1 MGKKK
6 QKLYKSNQVSDTNY
20 MKIVWITLG
29 VLIVLGLV
37 YFFTALG
44 TGEIKLGK
52 KEKETKEE
60 TKIEYQEIIGGE
72 VFNRS
77 NEDYYVLFYESD
89 DTFGSYYKSL
99 ITNYSYKDSSLPFYT
114 VDLSKKINS
123 EYKIDSEGTIEYAT
137 PKDISTL
144 KVGNPSIIRIR
155 NKQVLEYV
163 GGRDSVI
170 EFFNK

>member
-52 KEKETKEE
+52 KEKETNIKWMFISILIP
-60 TKIEYQEIIGGE
+60 TIIGIIIC
-72 VFNRS
+72 F
-77 NEDYYVLFYESD
+77 
-89 DTFGSYYKSL
+89 L
-99 ITNYSYKDSSLPFYT
+99 INL
-114 VDLSKKINS
+114 I
-123 EYKIDSEGTIEYAT
+123 
-137 PKDISTL
+137 
-144 KVGNPSIIRIR
+144 
-155 NKQVLEYV
+155 
-163 GGRDSVI
+163 
-170 EFFNK
+170 